1 MIKMSKK
8 SYDEFEAIVE
18 SVIESSIKHFNELKT
33 DESYNKSYTCGFE
46 TGVRIGIRR
55 ILFELFVNNT
65 NQFEKI
71 EELSSEF
78 AYSVD
83 LVNK

>member
-8 SYDEFEAIVE
+8 SYDEFEVIVE
-18 SVIESSIKHFNELKT
+18 SVIESSINHFNEMKNDST
-33 DESYNKSYTCGFE
+33 FNATYSIGFE

-55 ILFELFVNNT
+55 ILFEMFLSNSS
-65 NQFEKI
+65 QFSKI
-71 EELSSEF
+71 DDLSNEF
-78 AYSVD
+78 AYNVD